1 MANVTVR
8 FPLLLGRFDYAPRGL
23 LDATHLRFFTRKSG
37 RALLASSGYRVV
49 WTAPTAMPVEL
60 AVPALGRPP
69 FAPLVRGG
77 TLFLARVW
85 PTLFGYQFVWEAVP
99 A

>member
-1 MANVTVR
+1 MANFTVR
-8 FPLLLGRFDYAPRGL
+8 FSLLLGRFEYTPRGL
-23 LDATHLRFFTRKSG
+23 LDETHLRFFTRKSG
-37 RALLASSGYRVV
+37 HTLLASSGYRVV

-60 AVPALGRPP
+60 ALPLLAKPTL
-69 FAPLVRGG
+69 APLVRGA